1 MKVQPS
7 FFVLVKSSLVL
18 VNTISAITST
28 FYAVNEDGSCNLPA
42 ELTTSDNAY
51 SVVSSRTILPNN
63 LDCVLSFVGP
73 KNSQFLVNFQQISLE
88 FNGNS
93 TTSPC
98 RDYVKLS
105 VQNDTASE
113 PSATWEITT
122 HTDQNEYV
130 FINTTS
136 DSGDL
141 CGYTEFERNLPSPM
155 VTSSNVVS
163 VKITTDSSSQ
173 SHGFQFIITPI
184 NSNTLTPNPSTV
196 RCNGMVIS
204 SDLVCDGEQN
214 CYDGTDEPRDK
225 NVDIRGLCP
234 EPPFKTPIGEIIL
247 WVLLGLAALLLLS
260 VIFYFVKRKVDEVY
274 LRGQLKRME
283 AKIMEDE
290 GIKVAGDADEL
301 KQDIFDMM

>member
-1 MKVQPS
+1 MKIQPS
-7 FFVLVKSSLVL
+7 LGVLFKVTLL
-18 VNTISAITST
+18 VNTISATTST
-28 FYAVNEDGSCNLPA
+28 FYAVNEDGSCNSPA
-42 ELTTSDNAY
+42 DLTTSDNAY

-63 LDCVLSFVGP
+63 LDCTLSFVGP

-88 FNGNS
+88 FNSNS
-93 TTSPC
+93 TVDPC
-98 RDYVKLS
+98 RDYVQLS

-113 PSATWEITT
+113 PGATWEITT

-136 DSGDL
+136 GSGEL

-155 VTSSNVVS
+155 VTSTNVVS

-234 EPPFKTPIGEIIL
+234 EPPFKTPIGEIVL
-247 WVLLGLAALLLLS
+247 WVLLSLAGLLLLS

-290 GIKVAGDADEL
+290 GIKVEGDADEL